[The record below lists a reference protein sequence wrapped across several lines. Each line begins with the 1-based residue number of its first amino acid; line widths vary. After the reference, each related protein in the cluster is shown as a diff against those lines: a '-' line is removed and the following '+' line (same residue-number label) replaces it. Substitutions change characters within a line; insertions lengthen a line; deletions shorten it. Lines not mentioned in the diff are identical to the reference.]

1 MTVSLQRPGKSHVHQ
16 RDREVGTQL
25 GTDGDNSKD
34 YSSFFAVSPDV
45 TFMVQELYFN
55 FKVSC

>member
-1 MTVSLQRPGKSHVHQ
+1 MHH
-16 RDREVGTQL
+16 RDRDVGTQL
-25 GTDGDNSKD
+25 GTAGDNSKEC
-34 YSSFFAVSPDV
+34 YSSFFSVSPDV